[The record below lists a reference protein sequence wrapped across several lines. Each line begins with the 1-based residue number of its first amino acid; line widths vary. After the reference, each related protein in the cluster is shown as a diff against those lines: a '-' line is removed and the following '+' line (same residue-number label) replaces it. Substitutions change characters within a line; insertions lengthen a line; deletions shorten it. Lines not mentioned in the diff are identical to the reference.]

1 MWGLGILP
9 QCRFFDQIHRLLQF
23 FGIKDLEKNSEKHFL
38 TLESPKNDSEYN
50 FWVSRMLK
58 MLIFWASRILK
69 NILKFLGFKDSEK
82 DSESIFWASRVL
94 KRILNSI
101 FGRQRSWNGF
111 RMHILSLESH
121 KNDSEYK
128 FWVSIILKKIQN
140 AILGLFDLWEPWKG
154 FWIAFSELEEFS
166 LNAISHAKLKKTVS
180 EYLLTFPHQ

>member
-1 MWGLGILP
+1 
-9 QCRFFDQIHRLLQF
+9 
-23 FGIKDLEKNSEKHFL
+23 
-38 TLESPKNDSEYN
+38 
-50 FWVSRMLK
+50 

-69 NILKFLGFKDSEK
+69 NIEKFLGFKDSEK

-128 FWVSIILKKIQN
+128 FWVSRILKKIQN
-140 AILGLFDLWEPWKG
+140 AILGLFDPREPWKG

-166 LNAISHAKLKKTVS
+166 LNTISHAKFKKTVS
-180 EYLLTFPHQ
+180 DISLPFLLNKLAQFFRHSSLIEYFIQFMYCCLSYLSSLGILYTYLKNAR